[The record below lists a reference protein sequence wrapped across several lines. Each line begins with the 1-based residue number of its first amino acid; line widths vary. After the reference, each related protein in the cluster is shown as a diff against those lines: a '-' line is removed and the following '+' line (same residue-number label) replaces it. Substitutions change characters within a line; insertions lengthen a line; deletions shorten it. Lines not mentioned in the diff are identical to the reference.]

1 MTTKQTEAMLPAARF
16 TSAENSGAALQMI
29 AHKKIQSQIK
39 TVLEEYDLNLTQW
52 LIISRLKEVHE
63 GLRTTDLARFM
74 HVEVPLVTM
83 MSRPLRSRGLITSE
97 VQMPDKREKLL
108 QVTTSAKKIVAAVE
122 ETLQK
127 QLATMIK
134 GVSQRDMQSY
144 FKVLNNIVAN
154 PAY

>member
-1 MTTKQTEAMLPAARF
+1 MTTKQTEAML
-16 TSAENSGAALQMI
+16 AENSGAALQMI

-97 VQMPDKREKLL
+97 GPNTGQ
-108 QVTTSAKKIVAAVE
+108 A
-122 ETLQK
+122 
-127 QLATMIK
+127 
-134 GVSQRDMQSY
+134 
-144 FKVLNNIVAN
+144 
-154 PAY
+154 

>member
-1 MTTKQTEAMLPAARF
+1 M
-16 TSAENSGAALQMI
+16 
-29 AHKKIQSQIK
+29 
-39 TVLEEYDLNLTQW
+39 NLTQW

-108 QVTTSAKKIVAAVE
+108 QVTASAKKIVNAIEA
-122 ETLQK
+122 TLQT
-127 QLATMIK
+127 QLAHMIK
-134 GVSQRDMQSY
+134 DVSQRDIQSY
-144 FKVLNNIVAN
+144 FKVLNTIVAN
-154 PAY
+154 PA

>member
-1 MTTKQTEAMLPAARF
+1 MTTKQTEAML
-16 TSAENSGAALQMI
+16 AEHSGAALQMI
-29 AHKKIQSQIK
+29 AHKKLQSQIK

-108 QVTTSAKKIVAAVE
+108 QVTASAKKIVNAIEA
-122 ETLQK
+122 TLQT
-127 QLATMIK
+127 QLAHMIK
-134 GVSQRDMQSY
+134 DVSQRDIQSY
-144 FKVLNNIVAN
+144 FKVLNTIVAN
-154 PAY
+154 PA